1 MIANA
6 LSILAEITVAT
17 SISVIVVGLTIAP
30 LRRMSGPQVAYWLW
44 LLVPASALVVLLPL
58 PPQSLEAAQL
68 MPRAVAGAFAV
79 ERTFKQDVQDG
90 AIYPTVALLIWAS
103 GLLLS
108 LALMVIRQK
117 LFTRSLR
124 ALALAADGTYRCAVV
139 TSPLL
144 IGLRRARI
152 IVPLDFDTRYDSEEQ
167 ALILA
172 HERAHRQRGDILANA
187 IASAW
192 LCVFWFNPLMYW
204 AAIRLRV
211 DQDLACDASVLRG
224 SSAGP
229 LRYAQL
235 LLKAQ
240 LADGPPLYVP
250 MTCQWLS
257 AHPLKERIVM
267 LRHSY
272 PGSARRSFGIALTA
286 AVIFAGTGL
295 AWATQPES
303 SRGEELHVGSLR
315 VAMFADHRSK
325 LPNGDVVYSG
335 NVLLTTIDPGTS
347 PLSWSSETANEL
359 GDASFVLTGT
369 VRISF
374 GSYVVTTERAVLHR
388 KDGTFR
394 MDSARLST
402 ESHPDQ
408 GSHGS

>member
-6 LSILAEITVAT
+6 LSILAEITLAS
-17 SISVIVVGLTIAP
+17 SIAVIVVGLTIAP

-58 PPQSLEAAQL
+58 PPQSLEAAQF

-79 ERTFKQDVQDG
+79 ERTFKQDVQAG

-103 GLLLS
+103 GLLL
-108 LALMVIRQK
+108 ALTLIVIQQRR
-117 LFTRSLR
+117 FTRSLCD
-124 ALALAADGTYRCAVV
+124 LALGADGTYRCAVV

-144 IGLRRARI
+144 VGLRRARI

-172 HERAHRQRGDILANA
+172 HERAHRQRGDILGNA

-211 DQDLACDASVLRG
+211 DQDLACDASVLRS

-240 LADGPPLYVP
+240 LADGAPLHAP

-257 AHPLKERIVM
+257 AHPLRERIAM
-267 LRHSY
+267 LRHFY
-272 PGSARRSFGIALTA
+272 PGSARRRFGIALTA
-286 AVIFAGTGL
+286 AVILAGTGL
-295 AWATQPES
+295 IWAAEPAS
-303 SRGEELHVGSLR
+303 SQGEELQAGSLR
-315 VAMFADHRSK
+315 VALSADQTLK
-325 LPNGDVVYSG
+325 LPNGDIVYSG
-335 NVLLTTIDPGTS
+335 NVLFATTDPGTS
-347 PLSWSSETANEL
+347 PLEWSAENVNEL
-359 GDASFVLTGT
+359 GDGSIVLNGT
-369 VRISF
+369 VQFSF
-374 GSYVVTTERAVLHR
+374 GPYVVTTEHAVVR
-388 KDGTFR
+388 KDGTIR
-394 MDSARLST
+394 MDSARLSN
-402 ESHPDQ
+402 ESHTD
-408 GSHGS
+408 

>member
-1 MIANA
+1 MIANT
-6 LSILAEITVAT
+6 LSILVELTVVT
-17 SISVIVVGLTIAP
+17 SLAVMIVGLTIAP

-58 PPQSLEAAQL
+58 PPQSLEAAQF

-79 ERTFKQDVQDG
+79 ERTFKQDVEHG
-90 AIYPTVALLIWAS
+90 ALYPTVVVLIWAS
-103 GLLLS
+103 GLLL
-108 LALMVIRQK
+108 ALMHTVIRQK

-124 ALALAADGTYRCAVV
+124 DLAFGADDTYRCAVV

-187 IASAW
+187 IASGW

-211 DQDLACDASVLRG
+211 DQDLACDASVLCK

-240 LADGPPLYVP
+240 LADGPSLHLP

-272 PGSARRSFGIALTA
+272 PGSARRRFGIALTA
-286 AVIFAGTGL
+286 AVILAGTGL
-295 AWATQPES
+295 AWAAHPES
-303 SRGEELHVGSLR
+303 SQGEELRAGSLR
-315 VAMFADHRSK
+315 AAMSADHLSK
-325 LPNGDVVYSG
+325 LPNGDTVYSG
-335 NVLLTTIDPGTS
+335 NVLFTTIDPGTS
-347 PLSWSSETANEL
+347 PLSWSADNVNEL
-359 GDASFVLTGT
+359 TDGSIEWNGT

-374 GSYVVTTERAVLHR
+374 GPYVVTTEHAVLR
-388 KDGTFR
+388 KDGTIR
-394 MDSARLST
+394 MDSARLSNKP
-402 ESHPDQ
+402 HAD
-408 GSHGS
+408 

>member
-1 MIANA
+1 MIASA

-17 SISVIVVGLTIAP
+17 SIAVIVVGLTSAR

-44 LLVPASALVVLLPL
+44 LLVPASALVVLLPV
-58 PPQSLEAAQL
+58 PPHSLEVVQF

-90 AIYPTVALLIWAS
+90 AIYPIVALLIWAS
-103 GLLLS
+103 GLLLT
-108 LALMVIRQK
+108 LTLMVIRQR

-124 ALALAADGTYRCAVV
+124 DLAFGADGTYRCAVV

-172 HERAHRQRGDILANA
+172 HERAHRQRGDVLANA

-211 DQDLACDASVLRG
+211 DQDLACDASVLRS

-240 LADGPPLYVP
+240 LADAPPLHVP
-250 MTCQWLS
+250 LTCQWLS

-267 LRHSY
+267 LRHFY
-272 PGSARRSFGIALTA
+272 PGSARRRFGIALTA
-286 AVIFAGTGL
+286 AVILAGAGL
-295 AWATQPES
+295 AWAAQPQS
-303 SRGEELHVGSLR
+303 SQGEELHVGSLR
-315 VAMFADHRSK
+315 VATSADHMSK

-335 NVLLTTIDPGTS
+335 NVLFTTTDPGTS
-347 PLSWSSETANEL
+347 PLSYSAENVNEL
-359 GDASFVLTGT
+359 GDGSFVLNGT

-374 GSYVVTTERAVLHR
+374 GSYVVTTEHAVLR
-388 KDGTFR
+388 KDGTIR
-394 MDSARLST
+394 MDSARLSN
-402 ESHPDQ
+402 ESHTD
-408 GSHGS
+408 

>member
-1 MIANA
+1 M
-6 LSILAEITVAT
+6 
-17 SISVIVVGLTIAP
+17 
-30 LRRMSGPQVAYWLW
+30 
-44 LLVPASALVVLLPL
+44 
-58 PPQSLEAAQL
+58 
-68 MPRAVAGAFAV
+68 
-79 ERTFKQDVQDG
+79 
-90 AIYPTVALLIWAS
+90 
-103 GLLLS
+103 
-108 LALMVIRQK
+108 
-117 LFTRSLR
+117 
-124 ALALAADGTYRCAVV
+124 